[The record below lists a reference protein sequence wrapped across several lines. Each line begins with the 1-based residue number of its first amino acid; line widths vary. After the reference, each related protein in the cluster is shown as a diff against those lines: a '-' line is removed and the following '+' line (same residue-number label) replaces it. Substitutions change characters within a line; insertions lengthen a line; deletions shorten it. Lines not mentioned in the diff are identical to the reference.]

1 VVLLDCAQTLGKD
14 TLRASEDAV
23 RNWSNAIAKLAISGR
38 AVAVGLGGELGQW
51 LALWNQ
57 EQIAERI
64 VAERRELGF
73 PPAERLLSAT
83 GTAEVVAKAEAELA
97 EVTGLTL
104 LGKTSVRAAGSTEPQ
119 LRLLGRYGY
128 SAGPEVAKAV
138 MALQLKLAAGTAR
151 GGRPGRASR
160 ALTVKMDDGEV
171 I

>member
-1 VVLLDCAQTLGKD
+1 M
-14 TLRASEDAV
+14 
-23 RNWSNAIAKLAISGR
+23 
-38 AVAVGLGGELGQW
+38 GQW

-83 GTAEVVAKAEAELA
+83 GTTEVVAKAEAELA
-97 EVTGLTL
+97 EMPGLTL

-119 LRLLGRYGY
+119 VRLLGRYGY

-138 MALQLKLAAGTAR
+138 MALQLKLAAGAGR